1 MLAFP
6 CSRCGTIIYLL
17 GLEPTWF
24 LGFVNSEPRFTS
36 VTIDN
41 VLNPSHSDCRYSC

>member
-6 CSRCGTIIYLL
+6 CSKQVRCGTIIYLL

-24 LGFVNSEPRFTS
+24 LGFVNSEPR
-36 VTIDN
+36 
-41 VLNPSHSDCRYSC
+41 LHLGHY